1 MCVCVAYVCCP
12 PSVSSKEMTWRLV
25 VQCELAG
32 AVAGHAD
39 PHETQQ
45 DSHTWHSRALLV
57 LQHSLGCLSLQER
70 AGVTNTTT
78 HVATTVTTGH
88 DHCQGWWWPRLRPS
102 NVPPGSGC
110 SGILKQV
117 TLVTHL
123 SHPSDGLTV
132 REEPHYNFH
141 FCQVSVHIQ
150 PTHTV
155 LCMFGDISEFWAN
168 PSYVLRSDIS
178 YVIFL
183 AHHCCV
189 GPVKTLGFRF
199 F

>member
-1 MCVCVAYVCCP
+1 MCVANVCSLP
-12 PSVSSKEMTWRLV
+12 FVSSKKMTWWLV

-45 DSHTWHSRALLV
+45 DSHTCRSRALLV

-70 AGVTNTTT
+70 AGVTTTSTT
-78 HVATTVTTGH
+78 HVGMTITNGH
-88 DHCQGWWWPRLRPS
+88 DHCQGWWWPMMLPS

-110 SGILKQV
+110 RGILKQV

-150 PTHTV
+150 PTQTV
-155 LCMFGDISEFWAN
+155 LCMFEDISEFWAN
-168 PSYVLRSDIS
+168 PSHVLKSDNNPI
-178 YVIFL
+178 IFL
-183 AHHCCV
+183 AHHCCA
-189 GPVKTLGFRF
+189 GPVKTIGFRF